1 MASFAP
7 GPSATPSSDATDWQD
22 ITDDVA
28 AAASSF
34 TIDELLSADTF
45 SLFESMSAC
54 ELLDPKMDALGNEAP
69 QPSVEERLRAGTIP
83 LRLELGAALRVLDR
97 LLALEVAWFA
107 GASAH
112 ESVLTCFYARDP
124 VFDAARS
131 VDDSAGTAAVV
142 AAVACSLWALEA
154 ARVAALRAD
163 IYEEE
168 DFCASSGASG
178 SGVGTDDRARALA
191 LAAEERLE
199 ALGGPDA
206 DAAARHVRH
215 RRLLVEGLAAML
227 NTESSNA
234 TVLEAMV
241 DALNGGGDAEG
252 RDRSAADAAAGD
264 AAFGPCRDE
273 SSATRGAA
281 IKEGGYATYA
291 ERAESRAGKRRL
303 ASGLLRV
310 LDLRRELAGFR
321 FSSPDGARVPEA
333 LQGRYAEH
341 GHLRVLRLV
350 DLVGSEDRGGGRLCL
365 PRSLA
370 ALELGGDG
378 ARLRQLL
385 SHDDF
390 GVHASSVVL
399 GKGAKKCSVYSLVTD
414 SLLSAGAP
422 SCILSTRPGAEFAA
436 RAARATLD
444 AARVATANRAR
455 LRARLPNLLLDWAA
469 LVQDGIE
476 ADGLCAAALGLG
488 GDRNRVDVQ
497 YSHWSIC
504 TQVQYLYNWALRHS
518 LLLMEQCLA
527 LDVHLELIAS
537 PKELEQVFWYWEYL
551 LAARG
556 TVASSAARHRV
567 LCANANAAA
576 RAADPGYDDDAV
588 YVAAS
593 LRFSKRFAHFSCFAD
608 PPHVSF
614 ADYERVAGAQRGG
627 AAGRLADSAS
637 DLFQNAKQL
646 LDQAA
651 KIGDPAAALARGPP
665 HITPSR
671 RVNMGI
677 ISKIKA
683 LFGSRKQKDVT
694 IKNPLHKT
702 PRKQATPKAKAS
714 AKKKPASA
722 KKPKSAVK
730 KPASAKKAAPKPAAP
745 RSIGHRDPKRSDVG
759 ARSGFASRRAR
770 AASCS
775 AAMRA
780 RTSSA
785 CDRGAGP

>member
-1 MASFAP
+1 MASFAAP
-7 GPSATPSSDATDWQD
+7 DSTSAPAGAATPPQDWLD

-28 AAASSF
+28 AAANSF

-206 DAAARHVRH
+206 DAAARH
-215 RRLLVEGLAAML
+215 
-227 NTESSNA
+227 
-234 TVLEAMV
+234 AMV

-350 DLVGSEDRGGGRLCL
+350 DLVGAEDRGGGRLCL

-567 LCANANAAA
+567 VMRDTLARQPDAPPLSDADAALEKLADDRDAACDAVLRAKRCLCRGLHQLCANANAAA
-576 RAADPGYDDDAV
+576 RAADRATTT
-588 YVAAS
+588 
-593 LRFSKRFAHFSCFAD
+593 
-608 PPHVSF
+608 
-614 ADYERVAGAQRGG
+614 
-627 AAGRLADSAS
+627 
-637 DLFQNAKQL
+637 
-646 LDQAA
+646 
-651 KIGDPAAALARGPP
+651 
-665 HITPSR
+665 TPSR
-671 RVNMGI
+671 RRRCAM
-677 ISKIKA
+677 A
-683 LFGSRKQKDVT
+683 
-694 IKNPLHKT
+694 
-702 PRKQATPKAKAS
+702 PRRGG
-714 AKKKPASA
+714 
-722 KKPKSAVK
+722 
-730 KPASAKKAAPKPAAP
+730 PAA
-745 RSIGHRDPKRSDVG
+745 RRRGATRGLDV
-759 ARSGFASRRAR
+759 AFKFHEHFPVLSSAA
-770 AASCS
+770 AAS
-775 AAMRA
+775 
-780 RTSSA
+780 
-785 CDRGAGP
+785 PP

>member
-83 LRLELGAALRVLDR
+83 LRLEWAPRSACSTACSRESRGCGV
-97 LLALEVAWFA
+97 
-107 GASAH
+107 GASPCSRA
-112 ESVLTCFYARDP
+112 STRGTPSSTRRGASTTRRARRP
-124 VFDAARS
+124 SSRPSRARS
-131 VDDSAGTAAVV
+131 GRWRPRRPRS
-142 AAVACSLWALEA
+142 
-154 ARVAALRAD
+154 AD
-163 IYEEE
+163 IYEE

-241 DALNGGGDAEG
+241 DALNGGGDAG
-252 RDRSAADAAAGD
+252 AATGARAAA
-264 AAFGPCRDE
+264 A
-273 SSATRGAA
+273 
-281 IKEGGYATYA
+281 
-291 ERAESRAGKRRL
+291 
-303 ASGLLRV
+303 LR
-310 LDLRRELAGFR
+310 
-321 FSSPDGARVPEA
+321 PEA

-350 DLVGSEDRGGGRLCL
+350 DLVGAEDRGGGRLCL

-399 GKGAKKCSVYSLVTD
+399 GKGAKKCSVYSL
-414 SLLSAGAP
+414 
-422 SCILSTRPGAEFAA
+422 
-436 RAARATLD
+436 
-444 AARVATANRAR
+444 
-455 LRARLPNLLLDWAA
+455 
-469 LVQDGIE
+469 
-476 ADGLCAAALGLG
+476 
-488 GDRNRVDVQ
+488 
-497 YSHWSIC
+497 
-504 TQVQYLYNWALRHS
+504 VQYLYNWALRHS

-593 LRFSKRFAHFSCFAD
+593 LRHGAQRAPCFAD

-651 KIGDPAAALARGPP
+651 KIGDPAAALAGADVDGAELRALMKVAVAN
-665 HITPSR
+665 
-671 RVNMGI
+671 RVNIVREQAGGG
-677 ISKIKA
+677 A
-683 LFGSRKQKDVT
+683 TRGLDVAF
-694 IKNPLHKT
+694 KFHEHFPVLS
-702 PRKQATPKAKAS
+702 S
-714 AKKKPASA
+714 AA
-722 KKPKSAVK
+722 
-730 KPASAKKAAPKPAAP
+730 
-745 RSIGHRDPKRSDVG
+745 
-759 ARSGFASRRAR
+759 
-770 AASCS
+770 AAS
-775 AAMRA
+775 
-780 RTSSA
+780 
-785 CDRGAGP
+785 PP

>member
-1 MASFAP
+1 MLLAASPAWLLAGAGSMASFAP
-7 GPSATPSSDATDWQD
+7 GPGAAPSSDTADWQD

-252 RDRSAADAAAGD
+252 RDRSAADAATAD

-497 YSHWSIC
+497 Y
-504 TQVQYLYNWALRHS
+504 LYNWALRHS
-518 LLLMEQCLA
+518 LLLMERCLA

-567 LCANANAAA
+567 VMRDTLARQPDAPPLSDADAALEKLADDRDAACDLILRAKRCLCRGLHQLCANANAAA

-593 LRFSKRFAHFSCFAD
+593 LRFAKRFAHFSCFAD

-651 KIGDPAAALARGPP
+651 KIGDPAAALAGADVDGAELRALMKVAVAN
-665 HITPSR
+665 
-671 RVNMGI
+671 RVNIVREQAGGG
-677 ISKIKA
+677 A
-683 LFGSRKQKDVT
+683 TRGLDVAF
-694 IKNPLHKT
+694 KFHEHFPVLS
-702 PRKQATPKAKAS
+702 S
-714 AKKKPASA
+714 AA
-722 KKPKSAVK
+722 
-730 KPASAKKAAPKPAAP
+730 
-745 RSIGHRDPKRSDVG
+745 
-759 ARSGFASRRAR
+759 
-770 AASCS
+770 AAS
-775 AAMRA
+775 
-780 RTSSA
+780 
-785 CDRGAGP
+785 PP

>member
-107 GASAH
+107 GAFAH

-206 DAAARHVRH
+206 DAATRHVRH

-264 AAFGPCRDE
+264 AVPARQAAPRV
-273 SSATRGAA
+273 GAA
-281 IKEGGYATYA
+281 
-291 ERAESRAGKRRL
+291 AGPGP
-303 ASGLLRV
+303 A
-310 LDLRRELAGFR
+310 RELAGFG
-321 FSSPDGARVPEA
+321 SPPTAREA

-350 DLVGSEDRGGGRLCL
+350 DLVGAEDRGGGRLCL

-436 RAARATLD
+436 RAAATLD

-497 YSHWSIC
+497 YLC
-504 TQVQYLYNWALRHS
+504 NWALRHS

-567 LCANANAAA
+567 VMRDTLARQPDAPPLSDADAALEKLADDRDAACDAVLRAKRCLCRGLHQLCANANAAA
-576 RAADPGYDDDAV
+576 RAVDPGYDDDAV

-593 LRFSKRFAHFSCFAD
+593 LRFAKRFAHFSCFAD

-651 KIGDPAAALARGPP
+651 KIGDPAAALAGADVDGAELRALMKVAVAN
-665 HITPSR
+665 
-671 RVNMGI
+671 RVNIVREQAGGG
-677 ISKIKA
+677 A
-683 LFGSRKQKDVT
+683 TRGLDVAF
-694 IKNPLHKT
+694 KFHEHFPVLS
-702 PRKQATPKAKAS
+702 S
-714 AKKKPASA
+714 AA
-722 KKPKSAVK
+722 
-730 KPASAKKAAPKPAAP
+730 
-745 RSIGHRDPKRSDVG
+745 
-759 ARSGFASRRAR
+759 
-770 AASCS
+770 AAS
-775 AAMRA
+775 
-780 RTSSA
+780 
-785 CDRGAGP
+785 PP